1 MYQNIYTGTVVTTKI
16 TYIKKTNANG
26 SSAYP
31 YLKLFD
37 THNYCIGLIAYTQFQ
52 TYYRRIK

>member
-1 MYQNIYTGTVVTTKI
+1 MYENIYTGEYVTVRTTHVAKS
-16 TYIKKTNANG
+16 NEMG
-26 SSAYP
+26 SFLYP

-37 THNYCIGLIAYTQFQ
+37 KHNYCIGIIPYTKLQ